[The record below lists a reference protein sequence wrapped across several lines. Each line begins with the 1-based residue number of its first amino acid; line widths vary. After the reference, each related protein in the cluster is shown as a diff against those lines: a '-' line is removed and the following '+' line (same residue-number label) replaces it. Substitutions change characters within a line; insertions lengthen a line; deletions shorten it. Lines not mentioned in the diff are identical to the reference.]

1 MTDIA
6 KPFSQMFRATFGDI
20 AWQHYEDSLAQPR
33 VRGLRIN
40 PLKVTNNA
48 LKLQHPVPWNK
59 TGFII
64 DLQDRIGND
73 PLHAAGVVY
82 LQEPTAMA
90 PVAVLAPKPGERIL
104 DLCAAPGGKT
114 TQIGAAM
121 NNQGFL
127 LANEINRSRAQAL
140 VQNVERMGL
149 THTTIATM
157 APDKLTADYASFF
170 DAILVDA
177 PCSAEGLFR
186 REPEARAMWNIER
199 VETLAK
205 QQLAILESA
214 YTMLKERGRIVYSTC
229 TFNPIENE
237 CVVAKFLTSHKDLS
251 LQRLSL
257 ESSDQGLS
265 AAQIIDAS
273 NHSEWLYDLLHDYEP
288 ALQNADTSY
297 CARFFPYKS
306 KGEGH
311 FIALIERKG
320 SYSTE
325 SLRTKRTDAKR
336 HLAQRDDRTLLAAY
350 TSFAKDTLTPTAI
363 KKIQESHHF
372 LTQNGVLFAVP
383 KDTIPM
389 PAYLRPG
396 IPLLHLFNKQVT
408 PEHALAMTLQ
418 KKDVLSTCRL
428 PYHDQKILDYLAGH
442 PIPCDNRNGWCLVFM
457 DDVPLGWGKVS
468 QGILKNHYPKGL
480 RRQYEFAR

>member
-1 MTDIA
+1 MTDLPQA
-6 KPFSQMFRATFGDI
+6 FKQMFRASFGEE
-20 AWQHYEDSLAQPR
+20 AWQHYISSLEHPR

-40 PLKVTNNA
+40 SLRVTYDHLA
-48 LKLQHPVPWNK
+48 LQHTVPWNPM
-59 TGFII
+59 GYII

-90 PVAVLAPKPGERIL
+90 PVVALDPRAGERVL

-114 TQIGAAM
+114 TQIAAAM

-149 THTTIATM
+149 THTTVASMSPEKLISAYAT
-157 APDKLTADYASFF
+157 FF

-186 REPEARAMWNIER
+186 REPEAQIMWSIER
-199 VETLAK
+199 VATLAT

-214 YTMLKERGRIVYSTC
+214 YAMLKDNGRIVYSTC

-237 CVVAKFLTSHKDLS
+237 CVVAKFLALHPDLI
-251 LQRLSL
+251 LQNLSL
-257 ESSDQGLS
+257 ETSDKGLS
-265 AAQIIDAS
+265 YAQILDATK
-273 NHSEWLYDLLHDYEP
+273 HSEWLHALIHPNLHDIKNTE
-288 ALQNADTSY
+288 TTH
-297 CARFFPYKS
+297 CARLFPFHS
-306 KGEGH
+306 EGEGH
-311 FIALIERKG
+311 FIALIERRGKD
-320 SYSTE
+320 YKKTPP
-325 SLRTKRTDAKR
+325 AKR
-336 HLAQRDDRTLLAAY
+336 KDTKQQSSQRADSVLTSAY
-350 TSFAKDTLTPTAI
+350 SSFAHDTLTQPAI
-363 KKIQESHHF
+363 EKIKETHH
-372 LTQNGVLFAVP
+372 LVTQNGVLFAVS
-383 KDTIPM
+383 KEMAPM

-396 IPLLHLFNKQVT
+396 IPLLHITHKQAM
-408 PEHALAMTLQ
+408 PEHALAMILH
-418 KKDVLSTCRL
+418 KDDVIRVCSL
-428 PYHDQKILDYLAGH
+428 PYGDRRILDYLAGR
-442 PIPCDNRNGWCLVFM
+442 PISCEISDGWCLVLI